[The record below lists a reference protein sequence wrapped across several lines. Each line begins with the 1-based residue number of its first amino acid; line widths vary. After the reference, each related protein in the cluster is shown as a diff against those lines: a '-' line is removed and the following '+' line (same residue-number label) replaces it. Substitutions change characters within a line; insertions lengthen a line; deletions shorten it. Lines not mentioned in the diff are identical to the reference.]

1 MKRTLIFSLVLVLAI
16 AGIVFAQSA
25 DFSGTWVLDY
35 AKSDLGSPMA
45 SKMQARKIV
54 LVIKQ
59 TANQLSIE
67 RSMGDRKETAV
78 FKLDGSESV
87 NPLPGGGKM
96 STWTKWSGATLVAKS
111 TSVIGGSNVEVNDL
125 RSLSANGRIMTLQVT
140 RTTPRGVTKQTLIY
154 NKQ

>member
-1 MKRTLIFSLVLVLAI
+1 MKRVLIISFVLVFVISGL
-16 AGIVFAQSA
+16 VYAQSA
-25 DFSGTWVLDY
+25 NFTGTWVLDY
-35 AKSDLGSPMA
+35 AKSDMGSPMA
-45 SKMQARKIV
+45 GKMQARKIV

-78 FKLDGSESV
+78 FKLDGSESI
-87 NPLPGGGKM
+87 NALPGGGKM
-96 STWTKWSGATLVAKS
+96 STWMKWSGAALTAKS
-111 TSVIGGSNVEVNDL
+111 TSVIGGSNVEVNDV
-125 RSLSANGRIMTLQVT
+125 RSLSANGQVMTLLVT